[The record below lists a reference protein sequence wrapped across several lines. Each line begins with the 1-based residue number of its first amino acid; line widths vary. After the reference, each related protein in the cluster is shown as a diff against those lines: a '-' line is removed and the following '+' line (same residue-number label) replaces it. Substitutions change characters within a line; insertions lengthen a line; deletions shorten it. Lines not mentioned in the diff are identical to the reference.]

1 MKLAS
6 LFASAAVASPLLPF
20 MLMED
25 AESDTTKMM
34 LMMNAMN
41 MYPNDPLTQLL
52 PMMALSDSDD
62 DNSKKLMAMM
72 LMNPS
77 ASGDLNSIMP
87 LLMYQDDAVDLKS
100 VFVYSSILGNDCHHD
115 SNSQL
120 TQLLPMMLAKETD
133 ESDKLKTMIMFQM
146 MAGAGQ
152 SVGMEHLM
160 HHILLGDEIHDNPL
174 MMILLQSM
182 TGHVNTHQGF
192 DESFN
197 MMLPLMMHE
206 DCTDGDDACFKE
218 QRDFLMMMLM
228 MGAQTPNSG
237 TSINSILPMLM
248 MDGDDNNELLIMFMM
263 MQSQTCTPTVPHVPH
278 VPVVPIAPAI
288 PEV

>member
-1 MKLAS
+1 M
-6 LFASAAVASPLLPF
+6 
-20 MLMED
+20 
-25 AESDTTKMM
+25 
-34 LMMNAMN
+34 
-41 MYPNDPLTQLL
+41 
-52 PMMALSDSDD
+52 
-62 DNSKKLMAMM
+62 
-72 LMNPS
+72 
-77 ASGDLNSIMP
+77 G
-87 LLMYQDDAVDLKS
+87 
-100 VFVYSSILGNDCHHD
+100 
-115 SNSQL
+115 
-120 TQLLPMMLAKETD
+120 TD

-152 SVGMEHLM
+152 SVGMEHLL

-248 MDGDDNNELLIMFMM
+248 MEGDDNNELLIMFMM

-278 VPVVPIAPAI
+278 VPVVPIVPAI
-288 PEV
+288 PEPETEEVIYRTWRLNADGTRTLVAPRYIFDNNELCNGGLPTRTNHFSFTAFYPCLPIY